1 MGYLSGV
8 LAELHGRPVR
18 HHCAWLSPSWAAH
31 ATSLPSAEAR
41 ATLADWFA
49 RGHPAMICRRVPGD
63 PAGDPAGVPLSVTL
77 PAARWLATI
86 RFTVGRKGIART
98 APPLSL
104 TEAIAGA
111 PPEWRAPL
119 ASLDRAAAGVKVPL
133 SVVGTL
139 AWQHLTGEPY
149 LSPRSPV
156 ELLFRPRT
164 REQLDA
170 ILAILRVREDGDGP
184 PLAGEVVLGWH
195 DTVAW
200 RDLAGGRRRLL
211 VRGSERE
218 AVVDVDRLLAG
229 LR

>member
-1 MGYLSGV
+1 M
-8 LAELHGRPVR
+8 LAEIHGRPVR
-18 HHCAWLSPSWAAH
+18 HHRAWLSPSWAAH
-31 ATSLPSAEAR
+31 ASSVLSAEAR
-41 ATLADWFA
+41 ATLADWFS
-49 RGHPAMICRRVPGD
+49 RGRPAMICRRLPGD

-104 TEAIAGA
+104 TEAIPGA

-133 SVVGTL
+133 FVVGAL

-149 LSPRSPV
+149 LNSRSAV

-164 REQLDA
+164 RQQLDG
-170 ILAILRVREDGDGP
+170 ILSILRVREDGDGP
-184 PLAGEVVLGWH
+184 RLAGEVVLGWH
-195 DTVAW
+195 DAVAW
-200 RDLAGGRRRLL
+200 RDLALGRRRVL
-211 VRGSERE
+211 VRGAEHES
-218 AVVDVDRLLAG
+218 VMDVERLLAG